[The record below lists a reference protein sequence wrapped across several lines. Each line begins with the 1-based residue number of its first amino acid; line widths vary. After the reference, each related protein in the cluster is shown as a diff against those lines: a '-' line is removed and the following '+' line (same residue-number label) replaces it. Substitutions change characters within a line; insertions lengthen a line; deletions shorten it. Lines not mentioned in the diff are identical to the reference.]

1 MVTALIVLI
10 TTIKPDGLLNWKLTH
25 LHPASKLVYLAILIR
40 PFEF

>member
-25 LHPASKLVYLAILIR
+25 LISVSGYSYQT
-40 PFEF
+40 F